1 MPLGKKSEANHA
13 LCGNLLRFT
22 KGKAKGRVCQTRSS
36 FRSRLAGNEQND
48 KSPTKMNIL
57 LKKADVLRPKKAD
70 TVNEIEK
77 RLNDWEEKQR

>member
-1 MPLGKKSEANHA
+1 
-13 LCGNLLRFT
+13 
-22 KGKAKGRVCQTRSS
+22 
-36 FRSRLAGNEQND
+36 
-48 KSPTKMNIL
+48 MNIV